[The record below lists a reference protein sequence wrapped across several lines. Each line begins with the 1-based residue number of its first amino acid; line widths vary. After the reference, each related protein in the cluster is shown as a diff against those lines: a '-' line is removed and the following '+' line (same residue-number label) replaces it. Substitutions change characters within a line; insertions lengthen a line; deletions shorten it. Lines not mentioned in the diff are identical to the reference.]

1 MTNDINKSI
10 LETIKMVIENT
21 KLKYDKTFKS
31 RICEVN
37 TNGTYK
43 IVYMNQLYDVPN
55 ALGMDLEIGQSVWVK
70 IPSGVFRNM
79 HICGVCKK

>member
-1 MTNDINKSI
+1 MANDINKSI

-21 KLKYDKTFKS
+21 KFKYDKTFKS

-43 IVYMNQLYDVPN
+43 IVYMN
-55 ALGMDLEIGQSVWVK
+55 
-70 IPSGVFRNM
+70 
-79 HICGVCKK
+79 HITI